1 MVCIQM
7 IKDSYLCLVVFV
19 LPNIKYQKEGKKI
32 FDEEGVKVFVSK
44 NCWNKYLTSSLSPA
58 KPAKRFLKSC

>member
-1 MVCIQM
+1 MVITMVCIQM

-32 FDEEGVKVFVSK
+32 
-44 NCWNKYLTSSLSPA
+44 
-58 KPAKRFLKSC
+58 